1 MEALNSTFDAI
12 KYNKKFGV
20 ITPQQIIL
28 NTGKIPNKIYF
39 ESISRVNLIKSRV
52 FYSNIV
58 MLTFCIIA
66 VTSLFFIKNMH
77 LALKVFISILAI
89 TSLIIA
95 FVHKFYFYKIVIH
108 LKNNETHKVKATQF
122 HRDCIKD
129 FYFSI
134 LKRVRKD
141 KQELFNFHSA

>member
-1 MEALNSTFDAI
+1 MEAKNTNFENIQYS
-12 KYNKKFGV
+12 KKFGV
-20 ITPQQIIL
+20 ITPQHVIL
-28 NTGKIPNKIYF
+28 NTGKIQNKIYF

-52 FYSNIV
+52 FYSNVLLLSICV
-58 MLTFCIIA
+58 IA
-66 VTSLFFIKNMH
+66 ISSLLLIKNIN
-77 LALKVFISILAI
+77 LVSKIVICILAI
-89 TSLIIA
+89 TALITSFA
-95 FVHKFYFYKIVIH
+95 HKFYFYKIVIH